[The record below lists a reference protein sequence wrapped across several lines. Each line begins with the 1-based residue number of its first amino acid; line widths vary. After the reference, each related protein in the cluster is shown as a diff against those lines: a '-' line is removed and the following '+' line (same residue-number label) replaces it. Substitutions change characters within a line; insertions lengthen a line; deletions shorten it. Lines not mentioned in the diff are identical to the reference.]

1 MKSKKLL
8 VSVGLSVVLVMAFT
22 LPACTEPVEELTYA
36 EYVDSLGTGEYPVPE
51 ACFDQAM
58 EEGELR
64 MYDWAA
70 WWPQDLYDDFE
81 EFFGI
86 EIVRDNYADLDEART
101 KFLVDPMTAY
111 DYFLTD
117 ARGLTELGNATI
129 LLEFD
134 HDWIPNVNA
143 YLGEE
148 FQGDMWE
155 DPDYSYSVVTS
166 IGLMGYVINT
176 NHIAT
181 NATGLGSWAFI
192 YNVTEECGAYDG
204 KLIFRGEMDRVI
216 GTALKYLGYSHN
228 SVNQTELDEAED
240 ALMAIKD
247 CIMAFSGWPITE
259 VQSEECWI
267 FHCMPGDGRY
277 LGLGME
283 PEGEMAPLMA
293 FLPEEGTMISTML
306 ITIPQG
312 GGHPAAAHLW
322 TNYMYR
328 PDNFAKLIEAIA
340 YHYGHTAIDDL
351 LSTEIEEFLAVPEG
365 YWDLCE
371 IVTPATYT
379 EPGLGM
385 RLAIWE
391 ALTGE

>member
-1 MKSKKLL
+1 MKSKKWL
-8 VSVGLSVVLVMAFT
+8 VSLGMAVVLVVAFA
-22 LPACTEPVEELTYA
+22 LPACETTTEPLTYA
-36 EYVDSLGTGEYPVPE
+36 EYVASLGTGENPVPE

-70 WWPQDLYDDFE
+70 WWPQELYDDFE
-81 EFFGI
+81 DFFGI
-86 EIVRDNYADLDEART
+86 TIIRDNYSDLDVARA
-101 KFLVDPMTAY
+101 KFLIDPTMPY
-111 DYFLTD
+111 DYFLAD
-117 ARGLTELGNATI
+117 VRSLADLKNATT

-148 FQGDMWE
+148 FQGDMWD
-155 DPDYSYSVVTS
+155 DPDYNYSVVTS

-176 NHIAT
+176 NHIAE

-192 YNVTEECGAYDG
+192 YNVTEECGVYDG
-204 KLIFRGEMDRVI
+204 KLIFRAEMNRVI
-216 GTALKYLGYSHN
+216 GSALQYLGYSYN
-228 SVNQTELDEAED
+228 SVNQTELDEAGEE
-240 ALMAIKD
+240 LMNIKD
-247 CIMAFSGWPITE
+247 CILAYSGWPVSE

-267 FHCMPGDGRY
+267 FHCIPGDGRY

-283 PEGEMAPLMA
+283 PEGEMAPLLS
-293 FLPEEGTMISTML
+293 FLPEEGTMITPML

-340 YHYGHTAIDDL
+340 YSYGHTAIDDL
-351 LSTEIEEFLAVPEG
+351 LSTEVKEFLEVPEG
-365 YWDLCE
+365 YWE
-371 IVTPATYT
+371 ISEVETAGSY
-379 EPGLGM
+379 EDPGLSM
-385 RLAIWE
+385 REDIWE
-391 ALTGE
+391 ELRG

>member
-1 MKSKKLL
+1 MKSKKWLISL
-8 VSVGLSVVLVMAFT
+8 GLAVVLVVAFA
-22 LPACTEPVEELTYA
+22 LPACEPGEQLTYA
-36 EYVDSLGTGEYPVPE
+36 EYVASLGTGEYPVPE

-64 MYDWAA
+64 MYDWAQ
-70 WWPQDLYDDFE
+70 WWPEDLYTDFE
-81 EFFGI
+81 DFFGI

-101 KFLVDPMTAY
+101 KFIVDPTTAY

-117 ARGLTELGNATI
+117 VRGLADLKNATI

-143 YLGEE
+143 YLEEE
-148 FQGDMWE
+148 FQGDMWD
-155 DPDYSYSVVTS
+155 DPGYDYSVVTS
-166 IGLMGYVINT
+166 IGLHGYAINT

-181 NATGLGSWAFI
+181 NSTGLGSWAFI
-192 YNVTEECGAYDG
+192 YNVTEECGAYEG
-204 KLIFRGEMDRVI
+204 KLIFRAEMNRVI
-216 GTALKYLGYSHN
+216 GSALQYLGYSYN
-228 SVNQTELDEAED
+228 SANQTELDEAGD
-240 ALMAIKD
+240 ALMAIKG
-247 CIMAFSGWPITE
+247 CIMAFSGWPVTE

-267 FHCMPGDGRY
+267 FHCLIGDGRY

-283 PEGEMAPLMA
+283 PLDDPAPMQMY
-293 FLPEEGTMISTML
+293 LPEEGAMISPML

-340 YHYGHTAIDDL
+340 YSYGHTAIDDL
-351 LSTEIEEFLAVPEG
+351 LSAEVKEFLEVPEG

-371 IVTPATYT
+371 VETPGSY
-379 EPGLGM
+379 EDPGLGM
-385 RLAIWE
+385 RLEIWE
-391 ALTGE
+391 ELRS